1 MALLKSDFAKG
12 AKSTPSVMGGELVA
26 VNATYTL
33 TGDMAAGDIIQMMDL
48 PANTVP
54 VDLIADWTALG
65 AGTIGFG
72 LLNEGKTDLSGTAW
86 LASTAVTSAGAAR
99 AATAD
104 LKTMRAV
111 AAANSNRALGV
122 KVLTD
127 TSATSGS
134 INITLLC
141 RAA

>member
-12 AKSTPSVMGGELVA
+12 AKSTPSVTDSGLVA
-26 VNATYTL
+26 ISATYTL

-48 PANTVP
+48 PANAVP
-54 VDLIADWTALG
+54 VDIIADWTALG

-72 LLNEGKTDLSGTAW
+72 LLNEGKTDLSGTPW
-86 LASTAVTSAGAAR
+86 LASTAVTAAGAAR
-99 AATAD
+99 AAAGD

-127 TSATSGS
+127 TTATSGS
-134 INITLLC
+134 ISITLLC
-141 RAA
+141 CAG